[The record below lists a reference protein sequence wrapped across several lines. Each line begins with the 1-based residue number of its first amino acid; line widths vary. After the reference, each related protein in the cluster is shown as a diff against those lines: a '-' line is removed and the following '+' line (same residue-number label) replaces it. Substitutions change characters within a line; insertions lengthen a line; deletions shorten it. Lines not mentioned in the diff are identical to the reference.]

1 MKLCYYIS
9 MPKSFSVYGCTMR
22 NLQKKAWF
30 RRNVMAD
37 LRKKTSSL
45 VVRLIS
51 VIGIGVAV
59 LTLIQVSVLSGIAK
73 SNSKQESLAS
83 YVRWVNS
90 VDATLSE
97 IVEGYYKDLSVYV
110 GADVM
115 ENGDVDAAGEWL
127 MRNADLRSKKF
138 DYIMIAG
145 ADGVAY
151 TDLGKRT
158 DIRDRDY
165 FQTIV
170 QKKQDRFIDNP
181 VVSKTTGE
189 RVVHI
194 ATALRDSRGEIF
206 AMVAGVIKNDVL
218 AEPVKNLD
226 VPDGVWQFLID
237 GTGAVIY
244 HPAAAEGGNFLTSVD
259 EEHQDLVGVT
269 KRMLS
274 GEHGYAWITGWTG
287 SKQDLMVYCRVSG
300 TPWGLGFVIPGRIIE
315 ALGMTIRNYTILFG
329 AVVLVMILIMGVLV
343 LVKSL
348 KPLGLVKDTI
358 NGIASGNADLTK
370 RINLKSDNEIGQV
383 VSGFNTFA
391 EKLQNIIRDVKNS
404 KNELSIAGEDM
415 DASSQDTT
423 SAIAQIISSIEDVHG
438 QIVEQSACVEETA
451 GAVHEIS
458 ANIASLE
465 RMVENQSERV
475 ADASSAIEEM
485 IGNIKS
491 VNGSV
496 DIMAR
501 SFEGLRSE
509 ANSGYSKQQ
518 DVNERIQQIEDQ
530 SQMLAE
536 ANSAIASIAEQT
548 NLLAMNAAI
557 EAAHAGEA
565 GKGFSVVAD
574 EIRKLSETSTV
585 QSKTIGDQLKNIK
598 DSIRDVVQASSE
610 SSKAFESV
618 SNKIKDTDQ
627 LVLQIKAAMEEQN
640 EGSHQISMALSGMND
655 STLEVRSASSE
666 MSAGN
671 SAILEEIQRLQDS
684 SITMKNSMD
693 EMSASARKINE
704 TGVAL
709 STISGKVK
717 NSIEKIG
724 SQIDLFKV

>member
-1 MKLCYYIS
+1 MVQEESTMAGIAK
-9 MPKSFSVYGCTMR
+9 KS
-22 NLQKKAWF
+22 
-30 RRNVMAD
+30 
-37 LRKKTSSL
+37 SSL
-45 VVRLIS
+45 VVRLIA
-51 VIGIGVAV
+51 IIGVGVAI
-59 LTLIQVSVLSGIAK
+59 LTIVQVSVLSGIAK
-73 SNSKQESLAS
+73 TNSRNENLDS

-90 VDATLSE
+90 VDTTLSE
-97 IVEGYYKDLSVYV
+97 IIEGYYKDLQVYT

-115 ENGDVDAAGEWL
+115 EAGDIDLAGEWL
-127 MRNADLRSKKF
+127 AQNANLRAKEF

-145 ADGVAY
+145 PNGLAY

-158 DIRDRDY
+158 DIRERDY
-165 FQTIV
+165 FQEIV
-170 QKKQDRFIDNP
+170 QNKKERFIDNP
-181 VVSKTTGE
+181 VVSKTTGD
-189 RVVHI
+189 RVVHV
-194 ATALRDSRGEIF
+194 ATALKDAKGEIF
-206 AMVAGVIKNDVL
+206 GMVAGVIKNEVL
-218 AEPVKNLD
+218 AEPVKKLK
-226 VPDGVWQFLID
+226 VPNGVWQFLID
-237 GTGAVIY
+237 GNGAIIF
-244 HPAAAEGGNFLTSVD
+244 HPAAEEGGNFLLAVD
-259 EEHQDLVGVT
+259 EEHKDLVDVT
-269 KRMLS
+269 KRMLA
-274 GEHGYAWITGWTG
+274 GENGNAWITGWTG

-300 TPWGLGFVIPGRIIE
+300 TPWGLGFVIPGQLID
-315 ALGMTIRNYTILFG
+315 ALGLKIRNYTIAFGLF
-329 AVVLVMILIMGVLV
+329 VLVMILLIGILV
-343 LVKSL
+343 LVRSL
-348 KPLGLVKDTI
+348 RPLQLVKDTI

-370 RINLKSDNEIGQV
+370 RININSNNEIGQV

-404 KNELSIAGEDM
+404 KDELSIAGEDM
-415 DASSQDTT
+415 DASAQDTT
-423 SAIAQIISSIEDVHG
+423 SAIAQILASIEDVHG
-438 QIVEQSACVEETA
+438 QIVEQSSCVEETA

-458 ANIASLE
+458 SNIASLE

-475 ADASSAIEEM
+475 SDASSAIEEM

-501 SFEGLRSE
+501 SFESLRTE

-518 DVNERIQQIEDQ
+518 DVNERIQQIESQ

-574 EIRKLSETSTV
+574 EIRKLSETSSV

-627 LVLQIKAAMEEQN
+627 LVMQIKAAMEEQN
-640 EGSHQISMALSGMND
+640 SGSHQISMALSGMND

-671 SAILEEIQRLQDS
+671 SAILDEIKRLQDS

-704 TGVAL
+704 TGNAL
-709 STISGKVK
+709 NSISGKVK
-717 NSIEKIG
+717 DSIEKIG
-724 SQIDLFKV
+724 TQIDLFKV

>member
-1 MKLCYYIS
+1 MASTVK
-9 MPKSFSVYGCTMR
+9 KS
-22 NLQKKAWF
+22 
-30 RRNVMAD
+30 
-37 LRKKTSSL
+37 SSL
-45 VVRLIS
+45 VVRLIAL
-51 VIGIGVAV
+51 IGLGVAV
-59 LTLIQVSVLSGIAK
+59 ITLVQVSVLSGLAK
-73 SNSKQESLAS
+73 RNSKNESTAN

-90 VDATLSE
+90 VDTTLQE
-97 IVEGYYKDLSVYV
+97 IIEGYFKDLQVYA

-115 ENGDVDAAGEWL
+115 EAGDVTAAGEWL
-127 MRNADLRSKKF
+127 FKNANLRSKEF

-145 ADGVAY
+145 PDGLAY

-158 DIRDRDY
+158 DIAERDY
-165 FQTIV
+165 FQAIV
-170 QKKQDRFIDNP
+170 KNGQERFIDNP
-181 VVSKTTGE
+181 VISKTTGD
-189 RVVHI
+189 RVVHV
-194 ATALRDSRGEIF
+194 AMALKDSKGKTF

-218 AEPVKNLD
+218 AQPIKELD
-226 VPDGVWQFLID
+226 VPEGVWQFLID
-237 GTGAVIY
+237 GNGAVIY
-244 HPAAAEGGNFLTSVD
+244 HPAAEEGGNFLIPVD
-259 EEHQDLVGVT
+259 EAHADLVDVT

-274 GEHGYAWITGWTG
+274 GEKGAEWITGWTG

-300 TPWGLGFVIPGRIIE
+300 TPWGLGFVIPGQLIN
-315 ALGMTIRNYTILFG
+315 ALGTTIRNYTVFFG
-329 AVVLVMILIMGVLV
+329 IIVLVMILLMGMFLLV
-343 LVKSL
+343 RSL
-348 KPLGLVKDTI
+348 KPLQMVKDTI
-358 NGIASGNADLTK
+358 NGIATGNADLTK
-370 RINLKSDNEIGQV
+370 RIDIHSNNEIGQV

-404 KNELSIAGEDM
+404 KDELSVAGEDM
-415 DASSQDTT
+415 DASAQDTT
-423 SAIAQIISSIEDVHG
+423 SAITQILANIEGVHN
-438 QIVEQSACVEETA
+438 QIVEQSSCVEETA
-451 GAVHEIS
+451 GAVHQIS

-501 SFEGLRSE
+501 SFEELQSE

-518 DVNERIQQIEDQ
+518 DVNERIQQIDNQ

-557 EAAHAGEA
+557 EAAHAGES

-598 DSIRDVVQASSE
+598 DSIRDVVQASGE
-610 SSKAFESV
+610 SSKAFELV

-627 LVLQIKAAMEEQN
+627 LVMQIKAAMEEQN
-640 EGSHQISMALSGMND
+640 EGSHQISQSLSGMND
-655 STLEVRSASSE
+655 STLEVRNASAE

-671 SAILEEIQRLQDS
+671 SAILDEIQRLQDT
-684 SITMKNSMD
+684 SITMKNSMN
-693 EMSASARKINE
+693 EMSTSARKINE

-709 STISGKVK
+709 STISNKVK
-717 NSIEKIG
+717 DSIKKIG